1 MSGTPSSSSG
11 NIVNNLTGPA
21 PNGLAF
27 KGTGTFVANG
37 ASSVTV
43 ANTAYTSGDMVLFA
57 LNTIGGT
64 VGAIPTVKTMTTG
77 TGFTVACTASDTSTY
92 TYVFFT
98 PAAQV

>member
-1 MSGTPSSSSG
+1 MSGTPSSAST

-27 KGTGTFVANG
+27 EGFGT
-37 ASSVTV
+37 VTV
-43 ANTAYTSGDMVLFA
+43 NGLTPVTVSNTAYTSGDVVLFA

-77 TGFTVACTASDTSTY
+77 TGFTVAATASDTSTY